1 MSQVGIEY
9 LGWAAT
15 AVFVASYFF
24 ARPSLLRGAQMFGA
38 AILNPFVRPG
48 PLKSGF
54 GRDQKIGRIWMQRLG
69 DETLG
74 NHRPVRV
81 GGVDE
86 IDSQLDR
93 APQDGN
99 RLGMVGR
106 FSPDAGAGKLHRAI
120 AESANGN
127 VAAD

>member
-1 MSQVGIEY
+1 MQSMETT
-9 LGWAAT
+9 LDR
-15 AVFVASYFF
+15 
-24 ARPSLLRGAQMFGA
+24 RPQMLGA
-38 AILNPFVRPG
+38 AVLDPFVRPR
-48 PLKSGF
+48 PLETSF

-86 IDSQLDR
+86 IDSQLHCSS
-93 APQDGN
+93 QDGN
-99 RLGMVGR
+99 RLGMVSR
-106 FSPDAGAGKLHRAI
+106 FSPNAGAGELHRSVAQP
-120 AESANGN
+120 ANRN